1 MKHTWKLRDK
11 KKSVDECRKRK
22 HVLEEIEGM
31 KKRRKQVEMDMEHL
45 ENSADSLCE
54 KAESTGAL
62 KFVAEANACRRKAK
76 EKKNL
81 LSELNDKINQT
92 VESLKNN

>member
-1 MKHTWKLRDK
+1 MKYTWKLRDK

-31 KKRRKQVEMDMEHL
+31 KKRRKQEEIDMEHL

-54 KAESTGAL
+54 KAESIGAL
-62 KFVAEANACRRKAK
+62 KFVAEANACRGKAK
-76 EKKNL
+76 EKGTYF
-81 LSELNDKINQT
+81 LN
-92 VESLKNN
+92 

>member
-1 MKHTWKLRDK
+1 METERQEKM
-11 KKSVDECRKRK
+11 SVDESRKCK
-22 HVLEEIEGM
+22 HVLEGM

-62 KFVAEANACRRKAK
+62 KFVAEANACRGKAK
-76 EKKNL
+76 EKGTYF
-81 LSELNDKINQT
+81 LN
-92 VESLKNN
+92 